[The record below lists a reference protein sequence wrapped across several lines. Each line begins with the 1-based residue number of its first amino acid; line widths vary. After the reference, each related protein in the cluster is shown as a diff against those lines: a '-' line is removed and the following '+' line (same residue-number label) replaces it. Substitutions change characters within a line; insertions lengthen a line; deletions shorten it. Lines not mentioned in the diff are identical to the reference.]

1 MSKPTA
7 EVKNR
12 WNNAHY
18 DRVTITV
25 PKGEKER
32 IKAYA
37 TSQGQSMNALIL
49 DLLHREMIGFA
60 LSESN
65 D

>member
-37 TSQGQSMNALIL
+37 ISQGQSVNALIL
-49 DLLHREMIGFA
+49 DLLHREMVGFVI
-60 LSESN
+60 SDEEE
-65 D
+65 